1 MQHDTV
7 SQRFSLHERNWV
19 IGFSRFFANLVSKT
33 NDQAWLAQSVEHE
46 TLNLRV
52 VGSSPTL
59 GVFYLVSFSNS
70 KLQVNNSLLLL
81 IGLHKNKM
89 HHKIACQKWDL
100 NPRPRLRTRKCSASM
115 NSLKSGALNRSAILT
130 VADAVLLLSTQIAT
144 RECRHK
150 KLANIIG

>member
-70 KLQVNNSLLLL
+70 NLQVNNSLLLL
-81 IGLHKNKM
+81 IGLHKRRCIIKSPARSGIWT
-89 HHKIACQKWDL
+89 HALDWG
-100 NPRPRLRTRKCSASM
+100 PETFECSASESM

-130 VADAVLLLSTQIAT
+130 VADAVKLTNRNT
-144 RECRHK
+144 RVSP
-150 KLANIIG
+150 